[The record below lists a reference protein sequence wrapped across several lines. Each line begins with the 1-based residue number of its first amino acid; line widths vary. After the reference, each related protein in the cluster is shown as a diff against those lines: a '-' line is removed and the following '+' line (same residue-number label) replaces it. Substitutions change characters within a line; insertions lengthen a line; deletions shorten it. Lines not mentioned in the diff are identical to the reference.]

1 MLLLPPP
8 DAPDTRPRYHI
19 SVHMNYFIPTSYIT
33 VVRKGATE
41 NGQCVG
47 EFEMGLS
54 ERRSTVTIG
63 QYETFLSSV
72 LSRTGSHLNGEYH
85 WRNLDLHLYWDCR
98 GRLFKVR
105 APTLLALNLVFSVLN
120 SSPLQCFMIND
131 VTKARAALAIYE
143 SPGLHDL
150 RREGIDLVHCLEV
163 TPDGQEHFDL
173 ILLSVLII
181 ERKRL
186 TPLGKDLGKRL
197 DA

>member
-1 MLLLPPP
+1 MGNLTYTFSSLSYNSMLLLPPP
-8 DAPDTRPRYHI
+8 DAPDTRPQYHI
-19 SVHMNYFIPTSYIT
+19 SVHMNCFIPTSYIT

-98 GRLFKVR
+98 GRLFK
-105 APTLLALNLVFSVLN
+105 
-120 SSPLQCFMIND
+120 CFLIND

-150 RREGIDLVHCLEV
+150 RREGIDLVHRLEV
-163 TPDGQEHFDL
+163 MPDGQEHFDL
-173 ILLSVLII
+173 ILLSALIV

-186 TPLGKDLGKRL
+186 TPSGKDLGKRL